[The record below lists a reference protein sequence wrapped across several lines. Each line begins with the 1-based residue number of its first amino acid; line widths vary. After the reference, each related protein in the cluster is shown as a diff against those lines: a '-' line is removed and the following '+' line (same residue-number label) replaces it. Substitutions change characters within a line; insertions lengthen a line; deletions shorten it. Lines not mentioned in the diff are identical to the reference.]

1 MGEATIALRALDD
14 LPARDAQCFPRGP
27 ARPLSIAGGPQR
39 VADAMKH
46 RAEVLDELPL
56 PMRELLLLPLQG
68 LPITGQG
75 AERFDEP
82 IDHGLVPPLW
92 LLCAAQVYP
101 HGAALTTKL
110 TR

>member
-68 LPITGQG
+68 LPITGQRG
-75 AERFDEP
+75 ERFDEP
-82 IDHGLVPPLW
+82 IDHRTGPPLW
-92 LLCAAQVYP
+92 LLYAAQCTHTEPV
-101 HGAALTTKL
+101 LTTKL
-110 TR
+110 T